1 MPCRATASGRSARG
15 STATSPNRSTFAP
28 SPRKSAATSARMR
41 RLPQVDAAVHGGDA
55 HFSPAGAEFALQMLP
70 ELPGHDERI
79 VGLDRPVHRA
89 RFHVRVQLPGKLD
102 RGRAVHGKQ
111 GHLTRVT
118 EGTLAS
124 TSGAV
129 AFATCTAPF
138 TVLAPRRTRLGRRTV
153 KSTATSLRCGD
164 DGL

>member
-1 MPCRATASGRSARG
+1 
-15 STATSPNRSTFAP
+15 STLPLHAATSTLSLHDALPNPTFAP

-102 RGRAVHGKQ
+102 RGRAVHGEQ

-118 EGTLAS
+118 EGTHARAHA
-124 TSGAV
+124 AV
-129 AFATCTAPF
+129 H
-138 TVLAPRRTRLGRRTV
+138 R
-153 KSTATSLRCGD
+153 
-164 DGL
+164 

>member
-79 VGLDRPVHRA
+79 VGLARPQAHA
-89 RFHVRVQLPGKLD
+89 PGQANGEIDGDITAVRRRRLVVLPGD
-102 RGRAVHGKQ
+102 AAAAPVGPDGANRDAV
-111 GHLTRVT
+111 
-118 EGTLAS
+118 
-124 TSGAV
+124 
-129 AFATCTAPF
+129 
-138 TVLAPRRTRLGRRTV
+138 
-153 KSTATSLRCGD
+153 GD
-164 DGL
+164 LDGLDVYAAGVGAAVRLHCDDLE